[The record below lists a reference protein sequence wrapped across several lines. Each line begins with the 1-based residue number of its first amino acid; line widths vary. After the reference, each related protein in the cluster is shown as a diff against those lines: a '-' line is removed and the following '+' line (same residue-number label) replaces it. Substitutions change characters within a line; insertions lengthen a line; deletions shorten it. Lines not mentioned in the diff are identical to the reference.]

1 MRSSLRTILIVAA
14 AAVLIVLF
22 LRNVDLRQVGA
33 DIAHANLAWLALTF
47 TTFVVVI
54 GIRARRWQ
62 FLLAPLGQASFA
74 NSFRATAIGFA
85 ASSVLPARAGEVIR
99 PYFLARQ
106 EHLSATGAFATI
118 VIERV
123 LDVVTVL
130 VLLASF
136 VFVFGRQQAAEHPD
150 TFTPI
155 RWAGVAA
162 AAGAAAALALL
173 FVLAGR
179 PSALDRTIETIERA
193 LPQRLSGFLARLV
206 ARFTEGLAVVR
217 QPERLFVA
225 LLWSFPLWLT
235 IAVGIWSVA
244 KAFGLL
250 VPFTG
255 AFLMIALLVIGG
267 AVPTPGGIGGFH
279 EAFRVGAT
287 TFFGA
292 GNEAA
297 VGAAI
302 VLHAFS
308 IIPVLALGGVFAAQ
322 AGLNF
327 GSMRHMADEAGA
339 ERPA

>member
-1 MRSSLRTILIVAA
+1 L
-14 AAVLIVLF
+14 
-22 LRNVDLRQVGA
+22 
-33 DIAHANLAWLALTF
+33 
-47 TTFVVVI
+47 
-54 GIRARRWQ
+54 
-62 FLLAPLGQASFA
+62 
-74 NSFRATAIGFA
+74 
-85 ASSVLPARAGEVIR
+85 
-99 PYFLARQ
+99 
-106 EHLSATGAFATI
+106 
-118 VIERV
+118 
-123 LDVVTVL
+123 
-130 VLLASF
+130 
-136 VFVFGRQQAAEHPD
+136 
-150 TFTPI
+150 
-155 RWAGVAA
+155 
-162 AAGAAAALALL
+162 AALAALL
-173 FVLAGR
+173 G
-179 PSALDRTIETIERA
+179 
-193 LPQRLSGFLARLV
+193 LSGSLSAQQVKEPVELLPAGTLACL
-206 ARFTEGLAVVR
+206 EVR